1 MIVEQLSDFLK
12 KELNKIIE
20 TTGYQDNILSV
31 LKILPAIIENEKKQL
46 KNGTLQTM
54 FTQKQFEEY
63 LEIFNEICEDTF
75 ILNTILKKNLVA
87 IAENAGENV
96 KKQNDTRL
104 IAGLFI
110 VDKVTSSMKKINQL
124 TNIAKMSNPVDLVKG
139 ALFELKLHKFS
150 PYIDYFDYQSVE
162 EVLTNNSIYIVCH
175 VQDSKYRSETGAT
188 LKVGVLKS
196 FDTQNEVI
204 EFCKKHNISSKFIS
218 TKVLCR

>member
-75 ILNTILKKNLVA
+75 ILNTILKKN
-87 IAENAGENV
+87 V

-139 ALFELKLHKFS
+139 VLFELKLHKFS

>member
-75 ILNTILKKNLVA
+75 ILNTILKKN
-87 IAENAGENV
+87 V

-162 EVLTNNSIYIVCH
+162 DVLTNNSIYIVCH
-175 VQDSKYRSETGAT
+175 VQDSKYRSETAAT

>member
-75 ILNTILKKNLVA
+75 ILNTILKKN
-87 IAENAGENV
+87 V

-139 ALFELKLHKFS
+139 ALFELKFHKFS